1 MNHSDGEGDRVLGS
15 GRHLDLID
23 RNGWEFV
30 SRRRGREVVGIVAWT
45 SEDRL
50 LLVEQDRPAV
60 AGRTIELP
68 AGLVGDEVGG
78 EDESVETAAD
88 RELME
93 ETGHRA
99 RRWTRLARGPASSG
113 LASEMV
119 TLLVAHDVERIGSG
133 GGVGEERV
141 AVHEVDRAR
150 LPEWLAAREAEG
162 LLVDIKVPMALLVA
176 NGGDRIP

>member
-1 MNHSDGEGDRVLGS
+1 
-15 GRHLDLID
+15 
-23 RNGWEFV
+23 
-30 SRRRGREVVGIVAWT
+30 
-45 SEDRL
+45 
-50 LLVEQDRPAV
+50 
-60 AGRTIELP
+60 
-68 AGLVGDEVGG
+68 
-78 EDESVETAAD
+78 
-88 RELME
+88 ME

-133 GGVGEERV
+133 GGVGEERI